1 MKFKSFVICGIV
13 GILCACSEQG
23 NNQPDL
29 AEENLSASELVEA
42 NAYIDVPEYV
52 EGKIETFGS
61 GSIFDN
67 RMRAVLYRFIRHV
80 KLENGK
86 YVCDLTSGDDINVSP
101 QVFDKL
107 YREYV
112 IEANQWIDEVHDRG
126 NKAMVVEMGDD
137 YLQHLLA
144 GKMYRGE
151 LIEL

>member
-1 MKFKSFVICGIV
+1 MKFKSFVICGIL

-23 NNQPDL
+23 NNQPGP

-42 NAYIDVPEYV
+42 NAYIDIPEYV
-52 EGKIETFGS
+52 AGKIETFGS

-67 RMRAVLYRFIRHV
+67 KMRAVLYRFIKHV
-80 KLENGK
+80 RLENGK

-107 YREYV
+107 YREHV

-144 GKMYRGE
+144 GKMYKGE
-151 LIEL
+151 IIEL